1 MTTRRRFL
9 GSALAGAGVAG
20 SLSALGLP
28 RALARPRIRPA
39 RFSRDPFTLGVAS
52 GYPRDD
58 GMVLWTRLAPEPF
71 APDGGAGLDD
81 LELRWEIAEDE
92 SFTRGLRTGRTVAP
106 ADEAHTVHLEV
117 AGLRPGRAYFY
128 RFRAGDALSPVG
140 RTWTAA
146 APGVMADRLRI
157 GTASCQHY
165 EQGFY
170 QAWRDM
176 VARGVD

>member
-1 MTTRRRFL
+1 MTSRRRFL
-9 GSALAGAGVAG
+9 GSAMAGAGVAG

-28 RALARPRIRPA
+28 RALARPRVRPA
-39 RFSRDPFTLGVAS
+39 LFSRDPFTLGVAS
-52 GYPRDD
+52 GYPRAD

-71 APDGGAGLDD
+71 APNGGAGLDD

-128 RFRAGDALSPVG
+128 RFR
-140 RTWTAA
+140 
-146 APGVMADRLRI
+146 
-157 GTASCQHY
+157 
-165 EQGFY
+165 
-170 QAWRDM
+170 
-176 VARGVD
+176 